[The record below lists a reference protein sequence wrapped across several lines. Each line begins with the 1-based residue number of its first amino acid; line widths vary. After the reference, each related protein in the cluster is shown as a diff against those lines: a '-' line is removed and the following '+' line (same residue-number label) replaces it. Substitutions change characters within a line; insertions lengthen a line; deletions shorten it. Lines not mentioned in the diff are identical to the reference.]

1 VIAVRRPT
9 AFVALTGAIVAALTT
24 AGSAGQV
31 VELRLRGY
39 YFSAPATVIMTVAIE
54 PDDQNTMLRIE
65 ADGDRFYRSS
75 ELELSGASEKR
86 IHSVEFKNL
95 PEGSYTLRAE
105 VRSKS
110 EVRGQATQ
118 ELTVMGVGGQ

>member
-1 VIAVRRPT
+1 VRRP
-9 AFVALTGAIVAALTT
+9 AACVALIGALVPALATT
-24 AGSAGQV
+24 GSAGQV

-39 YFSAPATVIMTVAIE
+39 YYSAPATVFMTIAIE
-54 PDDQNTMLRIE
+54 PDDQNTTLWVE

-75 ELELSGASEKR
+75 QLALSGASEKR
-86 IHSVEFKNL
+86 IHAVEFKNL

-110 EVRGQATQ
+110 DVRGQATQ
-118 ELTVMGVGGQ
+118 ELTVMGSGGQ

>member
-1 VIAVRRPT
+1 VIAVKRPA
-9 AFVALTGAIVAALTT
+9 AFVVLTGAIVTALST

-39 YFSAPATVIMTVAIE
+39 YYSAPATVFMTVAIE
-54 PDDQNTMLRIE
+54 PDDQNTMLRVE

-75 ELELSGASEKR
+75 ELALSGASEKR
-86 IHSVEFKNL
+86 IHSVEFRNL

-105 VRSKS
+105 VRSKR
-110 EVRGQATQ
+110 EIRGQATQ
-118 ELTVMGVGGQ
+118 ELTVTGVGGQ

>member
-1 VIAVRRPT
+1 VRRPV
-9 AFVALTGAIVAALTT
+9 ACVALIGALVTALTT
-24 AGSAGQV
+24 TGSAGQV

-39 YFSAPATVIMTVAIE
+39 YYSAPATVFMTIAIE
-54 PDDQNTMLRIE
+54 PDDQNTKLRVE
-65 ADGDRFYRSS
+65 ADGDRFYRSA
-75 ELELSGASEKR
+75 ELALSGASEKR
-86 IHSVEFKNL
+86 IHSIEFKNL

-118 ELTVMGVGGQ
+118 EMTVMGIGGQ

>member
-1 VIAVRRPT
+1 MRRPT

-31 VELRLRGY
+31 VELRLRGF
-39 YFSAPATVIMTVAIE
+39 YFSAPATVSMTVAIE
-54 PDDQNTMLRIE
+54 PDDQNAMLRVE

-75 ELELSGASEKR
+75 ELALSGASEKR

>member
-1 VIAVRRPT
+1 VIAVRRPA
-9 AFVALTGAIVAALTT
+9 AFVVLTGAIVAALTA

-39 YFSAPATVIMTVAIE
+39 YYSAPATVFMTIAVE
-54 PDDQNTMLRIE
+54 PDDQNTLLRVE

-75 ELELSGASEKR
+75 QLALSGASEKR
-86 IHSVEFKNL
+86 IHTIEFKNL
-95 PEGSYTLRAE
+95 PEGSYRLRAE

-110 EVRGQATQ
+110 ELRGQATQ
-118 ELTVMGVGGQ
+118 ELTVTGMGGQ